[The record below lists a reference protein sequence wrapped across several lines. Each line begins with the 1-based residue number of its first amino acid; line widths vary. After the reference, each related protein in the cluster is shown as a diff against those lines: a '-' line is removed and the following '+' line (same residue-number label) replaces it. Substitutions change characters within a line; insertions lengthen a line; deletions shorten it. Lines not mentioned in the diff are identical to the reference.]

1 MLRVIQVGLGPLGRK
16 MVQLMAERPR
26 LQVVAAVDPA
36 AGVAGRELADLCELG
51 GAAADP
57 VAGVVVSAD
66 LAAALAVAA
75 ALGGADVAILTT
87 NSDVARVQH
96 QIAELAA
103 ARLPV
108 VSTCEELS
116 YPWVAHCDEAA
127 YIDEVCKRHGVAC
140 LGTGVN
146 PGFLMDFLPAALT
159 GLCKD
164 VRAVTVRRIQ
174 DAAPRRVPFQQKI
187 GAGLIPAEFREKV
200 AEGSLR
206 HVGLPESVHLLAAA
220 CGWQLSRV
228 EETIEPVMAEV
239 EIGGGY
245 RPIAPGQAAG
255 VEQWARGFVAAKGVG
270 AGEATGDSAAGV
282 GDDAGSGER
291 EVVTMQFRA
300 AVGQPDPRD
309 EVEIDGTPPLRSVIA
324 GGVNGDIATC
334 AVVLNAAPVV
344 AAAPPGLHTMLDL
357 PAATIGR

>member
-16 MVQLMAERPR
+16 MVQFIAERPR
-26 LQVVAAVDPA
+26 VKVVAAVDPA
-36 AGVAGRELADLCELG
+36 GGIAGRGLAELCELG
-51 GAAADP
+51 GAAADS

-66 LAAALAVAA
+66 LPAALVAA
-75 ALGGADVAILTT
+75 ASFGGADVAVLTT
-87 NSDVARVQH
+87 NSAVARVQH

-103 ARLPV
+103 ARLPI

-116 YPWVAHCDEAA
+116 YPWVAHCEEAA
-127 YIDEVCKRHGVAC
+127 FIDEVCKEHGVAC

-159 GLCKD
+159 GLCKN

-187 GAGLIPAEFREKV
+187 GAGLTPAAFREKV

-220 CGWQLSRV
+220 CGWELSRV
-228 EETIEPVMAEV
+228 EETIEPVMAEA
-239 EIGGGY
+239 EITGGY

-255 VEQWARGFVAAKGVG
+255 VEQWGRGFVAEPGGEVTG
-270 AGEATGDSAAGV
+270 ASR
-282 GDDAGSGER
+282 ER

-300 AVGQPDPRD
+300 AVDQPDPRD
-309 EVEIDGTPPLRSVIA
+309 EVEIEGTPPIRSVIA

-334 AVVLNAAPVV
+334 AVVLNMAPVV
-344 AAAPPGLHTMLDL
+344 AVAPPGLHTMLDL
-357 PAATIGR
+357 PPATVGR

>member
-1 MLRVIQVGLGPLGRK
+1 
-16 MVQLMAERPR
+16 MVQFIAERSR
-26 LQVVAAVDPA
+26 LRLVAAVDPA
-36 AGVAGRELADLCELG
+36 AGIAGRDLAELCEL
-51 GAAADP
+51 
-57 VAGVVVSAD
+57 AGRPAEALAGLVVSAD
-66 LAAALAVAA
+66 LVAALAAA
-75 ALGGADVAILTT
+75 APFGGADVAILTT

-96 QIAELAA
+96 QIADLAA

-116 YPWVAHCDEAA
+116 YPWAAHCDEAA
-127 YIDEVCKRHGVAC
+127 FIDQACRRHRVAC

-146 PGFLMDFLPAALT
+146 PGFLMDFLPSVLT
-159 GLCKD
+159 GLCED

-174 DAAPRRVPFQQKI
+174 DAAPRRIPFQQKI
-187 GAGLIPAEFREKV
+187 GAGLTPAAFREKV

-220 CGWQLSRV
+220 CGWELTRI

-239 EIGGGY
+239 AIAGGY
-245 RPIAPGQAAG
+245 RPIAPGQASG
-255 VEQWARGFVAAKGVG
+255 VEQWGRGFVAA
-270 AGEATGDSAAGV
+270 AD
-282 GDDAGSGER
+282 GER
-291 EVVTMQFRA
+291 EVITMQFRA
-300 AVGQPDPRD
+300 AVGEPEPRD
-309 EVEIDGTPPLRSVIA
+309 EVEIDGTPPVRSVIA

-357 PAATIGR
+357 SPATIGR